1 MSKDYHKGVKL
12 QVYISEE
19 LNEILKDTSKKY
31 SMSKT
36 KIVTDSLYSY
46 IGPSA
51 RDSIEK
57 TLSDKHTN

>member
-57 TLSDKHTN
+57 ALSDKHTN